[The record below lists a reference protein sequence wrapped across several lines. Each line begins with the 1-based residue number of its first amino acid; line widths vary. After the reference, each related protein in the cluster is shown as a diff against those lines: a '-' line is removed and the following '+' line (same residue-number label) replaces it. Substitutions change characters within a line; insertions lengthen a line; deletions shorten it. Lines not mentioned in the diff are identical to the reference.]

1 VIRLKYGKPIWQ
13 LVAEAAD
20 SLEKEIFTASDIVD
34 KVHETRP
41 EVPEISIKSYVIA
54 MAPNHPFS
62 WHWAS
67 TRKNHPY
74 FYYLGNG
81 KFRLLKANDNV
92 SISPEGKS
100 KLVNNEKGD

>member
-1 VIRLKYGKPIWQ
+1 MKLAESVTRLKYGKPVWQ

-34 KVHETRP
+34 RVHETRP

-54 MAPNHPFS
+54 MAPNHHFS
-62 WHWAS
+62 GHWAS

-74 FYYLGNG
+74 FYYLGKG
-81 KFRLLKANDNV
+81 EFRLLKANDNV
-92 SISPEGKS
+92 SIPPDTSGFS
-100 KLVNNEKGD
+100 

>member
-1 VIRLKYGKPIWQ
+1 VIRLKYGKLIWQ

-20 SLEKEIFTASDIVD
+20 SLGKEIFTASDIVD
-34 KVHETRP
+34 KVHETHP

-54 MAPNHPFS
+54 MAPNHYFS
-62 WHWAS
+62 GHWAS

-92 SISPEGKS
+92 PIPPEGKS
-100 KLVNNEKGD
+100 

>member
-20 SLEKEIFTASDIVD
+20 SFEKEIFTASDIVD

-54 MAPNHPFS
+54 MAPNHPFVGIGLQRERIIPI
-62 WHWAS
+62 S
-67 TRKNHPY
+67 T
-74 FYYLGNG
+74 
-81 KFRLLKANDNV
+81 
-92 SISPEGKS
+92 ISEMENSGF
-100 KLVNNEKGD
+100 